1 MAQVLT
7 SEGLADF
14 YQGKA
19 TPEFVKPEEPKT
31 EIVIKGNTI
40 DGKPQDE
47 PSPVSTEHLDDKVE
61 DDQGLTA
68 AERKA
73 YSEKIARKISA
84 KHRALKQAEAAI
96 GKESQGRQA
105 AEKQASDLKAEIAQ
119 LKAKVDDGEGPKRDD
134 FKSDGE
140 WWDAKIQWRV
150 DQGVS
155 KGIAERE
162 TKREQERVEVE
173 RRTRIAKFA
182 EGVDDYDETVESLK
196 GVPQHQAVID
206 YMSDADLGPALIYYF
221 GSHPDEYQKLASMKP
236 VFAVAEVG
244 KVETRLERKA
254 EKVEK
259 TVKADEALDTLKA
272 PISRAPAPITTL
284 HETASVVT
292 KDPSKMDVD
301 ELREFNRAQRRQ
313 QQR

>member
-7 SEGLADF
+7 SEGLAEF
-14 YQGKA
+14 HATGKIQ
-19 TPEFVKPEEPKT
+19 EFVKPGSEE
-31 EIVIKGNTI
+31 VKGE
-40 DGKPQDE
+40 KPAESKPADD
-47 PSPVSTEHLDDKVE
+47 PVSTEAELDDKAE

-96 GKESQGRQA
+96 GKETQGRQA
-105 AEKQASDLKAEIAQ
+105 AEKQASDLRAEIAQ
-119 LKAKVDDGEGPKRDD
+119 LKSKVDDGEGPKRED

-140 WWDAKIQWRV
+140 WWDAKIDW
-150 DQGVS
+150 
-155 KGIAERE
+155 KAEQKANKKFTELEAKRE
-162 TKREQERVEVE
+162 TDRAEAAKQER
-173 RRTRIAKFA
+173 IGKFA
-182 EGVDDYDETVESLK
+182 ATVDDYDDVVESLK

-221 GSHPDEYQKLASMKP
+221 GAHPDEYEKLARMKP
-236 VFAVAEVG
+236 IFAVAEVG

-259 TVKADEALDTLKA
+259 TEKADEALDTLKA
-272 PISRAPAPITTL
+272 PISRAPAPITPLNESAT
-284 HETASVVT
+284 VVT

-301 ELREFNRAQRRQ
+301 ELRAYNREQRLKQAR
-313 QQR
+313 R